1 VTWDEVAAGL
11 PKKAL
16 LAFEADDVLVRVK
29 KCGDLF
35 EPVLKL
41 KQKLRTIESLNE
53 QPIVQ
58 PTRNREVPASGVTRV

>member
-11 PKKAL
+11 RKKAL
-16 LAFEADDVLVRVK
+16 LVFAADDVLVWVK

-41 KQKLRTIESLNE
+41 KQRLPTIESLNE
-53 QPIVQ
+53 ANP
-58 PTRNREVPASGVTRV
+58 